1 MERDFDQIGWD
12 EQVADDCRQLV
23 RLAVREDLGRSHDLT
38 TLALVTQSARGAAAL
53 VAREAGV
60 IAGLPA
66 GAVVFEEMNLNAS
79 WRPLVQ
85 EGELVPAATP
95 IARLSGATRDLL
107 TAERLL
113 LNLVGRLCG
122 VATLTRRYVEAIQ
135 GTGARV
141 YDTRKTTPG
150 YRRLEKYAVGRGGGT
165 NHRCGLYDAILI
177 KDNHLAQA
185 QGSGGRFVQSPRLAV
200 QQARSFLQQLGD
212 SGANRVQLIEIEV
225 DTLDQLDDVLTAEPD
240 IVLLDN
246 MTPDELRQAVQ
257 RRDVSGTK
265 VQLEASG
272 GIKLATIRQIAKTGV
287 ERISVGALTHAA
299 VSLDL
304 GLDWE
309 NAD

>member
-1 MERDFDQIGWD
+1 VERDFDQIGWD